1 MAASKVS
8 KLGRVRKELVKRQ
21 QKMAEAKGF
30 IMDGRDIGTVVLPH
44 AEVKIFMTA
53 SPEARAKRRYDQD
66 QLKGIESGSLEQIAS
81 EIRARDE
88 QDMNRKESPLRKA
101 DDAVLLDTS
110 NMSIDEVADAV
121 VKMAQE
127 RIGEQA

>member
-1 MAASKVS
+1 
-8 KLGRVRKELVKRQ
+8 
-21 QKMAEAKGF
+21 MAETSVRLLSQLGGLEPDYF
-30 IMDGRDIGTVVLPH
+30 
-44 AEVKIFMTA
+44 FMTA

-66 QLKGIESGSLEQIAS
+66 QLKGIESGSLEEIAS

-110 NMSIDEVADAV
+110 DMSIDEVVDAV

-127 RIGEQA
+127 RIGEQV